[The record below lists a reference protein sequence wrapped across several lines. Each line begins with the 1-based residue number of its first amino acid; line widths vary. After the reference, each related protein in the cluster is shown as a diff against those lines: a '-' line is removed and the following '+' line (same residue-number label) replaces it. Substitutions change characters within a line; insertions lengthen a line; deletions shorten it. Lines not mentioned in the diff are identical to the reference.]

1 MIRRISVAGFFLLTS
16 CAMSPPQLVA
26 RQPAMSPPQF
36 VARQPVDEQVRV
48 ITSFK
53 TEIPETKTVGETMI
67 ERVYLQ
73 TYPGFVATED
83 FTIPNVSIFNT
94 PPSPFLKGARW
105 RCMQHISAD
114 DYACSTI
121 TSNRSIAPGKRNYD
135 LAINKSGEVIGIVE
149 ETFGNLIKFENVIR
163 GKLLPIDVPN
173 GETYKQELDYSGLS
187 ENTIK
192 LSCREYKNE
201 MARPVFFQNLTY
213 DIASSREIAF
223 QDLRIEILYVT
234 ESTINFLVKK

>member
-1 MIRRISVAGFFLLTS
+1 MIRRISVAAFILLTS
-16 CAMSPPQLVA
+16 CAMSRPQFVS
-26 RQPAMSPPQF
+26 RQPAMSRPQF
-36 VARQPVDEQVRV
+36 IARQPVDEQVRV

-67 ERVYLQ
+67 ERVYMQ
-73 TYPGFVATED
+73 VYPGFEAAED
-83 FTIPNVSIFNT
+83 FTIPNVSVFNT
-94 PPSPFLKGARW
+94 SPPPVLKGARW

-121 TSNRSIAPGKRNYD
+121 TSNPSIAPGKRNYD
-135 LAINKSGEVIGIVE
+135 LVINKSGEVIGIVE
-149 ETFGNLIKFENVIR
+149 ETFGNLIKFNNVIG

-173 GETYKQELDYSGLS
+173 GESFKQELNYSGLS

-201 MARPVFFQNLTY
+201 MARPVFIQDLTY
-213 DIASSREIAF
+213 DIARSREIAF

-234 ESTINFLVKK
+234 ESTINFFVKK